1 MSRLEEALQEIN
13 REKIQL
19 KDEEIKRNNQLL
31 HEMMEFFIGEF
42 KKDSFFNSIYERFFF
57 GGSFYDGLKV
67 GKPNEF
73 DIDLVFTLPTTA
85 NATII
90 INGQYPG
97 FVEVQVN
104 RNVGTLNDGTL
115 LLINNIMKWFQGL
128 VDTAKNAMRSR
139 TLNFSVVK
147 TTVTVGPAITFTI
160 SDKRY
165 GKQFDVDFVPCFKFP
180 SSQWPR
186 NYVRLREGLVDPNDQ
201 LTKEFL
207 VVPKPRDN
215 YCQTLF
221 RLSFQGQERLLLEG
235 KGHVKPAIRLLK
247 LYRDQ
252 HTDSPIK
259 SYYLKTLALHAL
271 QDSSFIYKDATL
283 SSVFVQL
290 LKRLIVVV
298 RNRQL
303 KYFWN
308 HNYNLLE
315 KTDGN
320 YFQNLANRLEK
331 DLRVFESGNKGEVK
345 RLFG

>member
-201 LTKEFL
+201 LTKEVLNNFL
-207 VVPKPRDN
+207 
-215 YCQTLF
+215 LF
-221 RLSFQGQERLLLEG
+221 
-235 KGHVKPAIRLLK
+235 
-247 LYRDQ
+247 Y
-252 HTDSPIK
+252 
-259 SYYLKTLALHAL
+259 
-271 QDSSFIYKDATL
+271 
-283 SSVFVQL
+283 
-290 LKRLIVVV
+290 
-298 RNRQL
+298 
-303 KYFWN
+303 
-308 HNYNLLE
+308 
-315 KTDGN
+315 
-320 YFQNLANRLEK
+320 
-331 DLRVFESGNKGEVK
+331 
-345 RLFG
+345 